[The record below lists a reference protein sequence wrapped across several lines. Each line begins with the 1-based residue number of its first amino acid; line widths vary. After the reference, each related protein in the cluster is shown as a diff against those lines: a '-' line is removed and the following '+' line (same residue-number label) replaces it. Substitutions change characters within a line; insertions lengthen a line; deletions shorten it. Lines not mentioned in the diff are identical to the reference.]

1 MPHARIPVIPLASRR
16 AYSPAEVAAVTGFSL
31 SFIYELIKSG
41 ALRSRKVAGRRIVTA
56 EALDELLGEA
66 SSTEIPAQAIA
77 REHLAAARTPARCE
91 PSSALAA
98 DTVTASVRRRER
110 SRRARAEGSLS

>member
-31 SFIYELIKSG
+31 SFIYELIKSA
-41 ALRSRKVAGRRIVTA
+41 ALRSRKIAGRRIVTA

-77 REHLAAARTPARCE
+77 REHPAAQTPARCE
-91 PSSALAA
+91 PPSVLAA
-98 DTVTASVRRRER
+98 DTVTAPVRRRER